1 MKKFLFLFCLL
12 PLTVMAQEESPETA
26 QVDTTIYVFADEA
39 PRFPTPCETLDT
51 TAAVKAECAQIG
63 LLDYV
68 YSRALYPAAARE
80 QGISG
85 MVVISFIVEKN
96 GLINRPKIV
105 RDPGGDLGLAALRS
119 VVGMAREVRWRP
131 AIKDGKPVRYQ
142 FNLPIKFRLEEP
154 KPYVLT
160 ARDTVYVE
168 FSKPLT
174 FVGNEGNLTGYF
186 NENVAYPKVGEDSCS
201 TGQMDVQ
208 ILVRPDNTVSVQ
220 DIIDYN
226 DLGTDFIFEAT
237 KAATQSFG
245 QRSPAEYDGRVVTA
259 AYDISF
265 TFAPE
270 SEACQ
275 ETLQNYNQAIQLMAE
290 GQVLTKDS
298 TRVDEGFLKMDEAVS
313 MFPQDGRFR
322 ILRGQARL
330 DNNLLTGACED
341 LSLAKEIALINWY
354 DGILPLICRETEE

>member
-1 MKKFLFLFCLL
+1 MKNLLLIFCLL
-12 PLTVMAQEESPETA
+12 PFAVFAQEEAPATA
-26 QVDTTIYVFADEA
+26 TVDTTIYAFADEA

-68 YSRALYPAAARE
+68 NSRALYPAEARE

-96 GLINRPKIV
+96 GLINRPRIV
-105 RDPGGDLGLAALRS
+105 RDPGGNLGLAALRS

-131 AIKDGKPVRYQ
+131 AFKDGKPVRFQ
-142 FNLPIKFRLEEP
+142 FNLPVRFRLEEP

-160 ARDTVYVE
+160 RRDTVYVE

-174 FVGNEGNLTGYF
+174 FMGNGGDLTGYF
-186 NENVAYPKVGEDSCS
+186 NENVKYPSIGEDSCR

-220 DIIDYN
+220 DIIDYS

-237 KAATQSFG
+237 RAATQSFG
-245 QRSPAEYDGRVVTA
+245 KWSVAEYNGRPVTA

-275 ETLQNYNQAIQLMAE
+275 ETLQAYNQALQLMGE
-290 GQVLTKDS
+290 GQVLAQDS
-298 TRVDEGFLKMDEAVS
+298 TSLKEGFLKMDQAVE
-313 MFPQDGRFR
+313 MFPKDGRFR
-322 ILRGQARL
+322 IFRGQTRL
-330 DNNLLTGACED
+330 DNNLLVGACED
-341 LSLAKEIALINWY
+341 LSLAKEITLIDWY
-354 DGILPLICRETEE
+354 DGILPLICRETE

>member
-1 MKKFLFLFCLL
+1 MKNLLLFFCLL
-12 PLTVMAQEESPETA
+12 PLMALAQEEAATPA
-26 QVDTTIYVFADEA
+26 AVDTTIYDFADEA

-68 YSRALYPAAARE
+68 NSRALYPAAARE

-96 GLINRPKIV
+96 GLINRPEIV
-105 RDPGGDLGLAALRS
+105 RDPGGDLGIAALRS

-131 AIKDGKPVRYQ
+131 AFKDGKPVRYR
-142 FNLPIKFRLEEP
+142 FNLPIRFRLEEP

-160 ARDTVYVE
+160 LRDTVYVE

-174 FVGNEGNLTGYF
+174 FTGNDGNLTAYF
-186 NENVAYPKVGEDSCS
+186 NENVDYPAVGEDSCS

-226 DLGTDFIFEAT
+226 DLGTDFIFAAT

-245 QRSPAEYDGRVVTA
+245 QWSPAEYNGRPVTA

-270 SEACQ
+270 SAACR
-275 ETLQNYNQAIQLMAE
+275 ETLDNYTKAVQMIAE
-290 GQVLTKDS
+290 GQLLTQDS
-298 TRVDEGFLKMDEAVS
+298 TTLDAGLLKMDEAVAL
-313 MFPQDGRFR
+313 FPMDGRFR

-330 DNNLLTGACED
+330 DNNRLMGACED

-354 DGILPLICRETEE
+354 DGILPLICRETE

>member
-1 MKKFLFLFCLL
+1 MKNLLLIICLL
-12 PLTVMAQEESPETA
+12 PLAVLAQEEAPVAAE
-26 QVDTTIYVFADEA
+26 VDTTIYSFADEA

-51 TAAVKAECAQIG
+51 TAAAKSECAQIG

-68 YSRALYPAAARE
+68 NSRALYPAAARE

-96 GLINRPKIV
+96 GLINRPEIV

-131 AIKDGKPVRYQ
+131 AFKDGKPVRYK
-142 FNLPIKFRLEEP
+142 FNLPIRFRLEER

-160 ARDTVYVE
+160 MRDTVYVE
-168 FSKPLT
+168 FSKPLSFT
-174 FVGNEGNLTGYF
+174 GNDGDLASYF
-186 NENVAYPKVGEDSCS
+186 NSNVDYPKIGEDSCS

-245 QRSPAEYDGRVVTA
+245 QWSPAEYNDRPVTA

-270 SEACQ
+270 SEGCK
-275 ETLQNYNQAIQLMAE
+275 ETLQNYNKAIQLIGE
-290 GQVLTKDS
+290 GQALTQDS
-298 TRVDEGFLKMDEAVS
+298 TTLDAGLLKMDEAVS
-313 MFPQDGRFR
+313 LFPEDGRFR

-330 DNNLLTGACED
+330 DNNLLDGACED
-341 LSLAKEIALINWY
+341 LSLAREIALINWY
-354 DGILPLICRETEE
+354 DGILPLICRQAE